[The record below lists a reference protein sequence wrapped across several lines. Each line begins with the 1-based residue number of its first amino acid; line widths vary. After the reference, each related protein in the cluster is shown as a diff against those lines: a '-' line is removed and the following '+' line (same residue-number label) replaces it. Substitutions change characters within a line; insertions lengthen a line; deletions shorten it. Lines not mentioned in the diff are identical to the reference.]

1 MPPGLQ
7 FDFETQ
13 GMARLQLK
21 QLILQEVSSVSQH
34 SSQSIQQTALCSAL
48 CQPFIM

>member
-1 MPPGLQ
+1 MMVYVCVHRQSEGAKEDPVMPPGLQ

-21 QLILQEVSSVSQH
+21 QLILQEVS
-34 SSQSIQQTALCSAL
+34 LW
-48 CQPFIM
+48 

>member
-1 MPPGLQ
+1 MNNRHLEGATEHPVMPPGLQ

-21 QLILQEVSSVSQH
+21 QLILQEVSTVYV
-34 SSQSIQQTALCSAL
+34 
-48 CQPFIM
+48 